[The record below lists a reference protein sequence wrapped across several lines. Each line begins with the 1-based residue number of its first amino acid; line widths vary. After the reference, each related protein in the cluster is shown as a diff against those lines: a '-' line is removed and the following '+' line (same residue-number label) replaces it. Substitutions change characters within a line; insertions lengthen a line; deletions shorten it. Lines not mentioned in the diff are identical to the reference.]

1 MARHKGLSPCLGRDT
16 MSNMITLS
24 PMVYEDTMIGLKYL
38 VNMKLQ
44 IIRMFNNIVVPST
57 TVNINQIS

>member
-1 MARHKGLSPCLGRDT
+1 

-38 VNMKLQ
+38 VNMKLE
-44 IIRMFNNIVVPST
+44 IIRMFNNIVVPSN

>member
-1 MARHKGLSPCLGRDT
+1 MARHKGLSPCLGRDM
-16 MSNMITLS
+16 MSNMMTLS

-44 IIRMFNNIVVPST
+44 IIRMFNNIVVPSN
-57 TVNINQIS
+57 TVDINQIS